1 MEKRNSKKRKK
12 SKKIFIA
19 ILMILFTGVILT
31 ASTYAWFTANK
42 TVTVSEI
49 DVNVTTSEGLQ
60 ISTDASTW
68 KTVISNDDIT
78 GVTYPGNT
86 NQLPKETATI
96 KPTSTIGEID
106 GTTGFMK
113 MFVGTVESNDAG
125 NYILTATKSLET
137 KSTTTGDFVVF
148 DLFFQTNAAATVYLT
163 SSSSVAASKTATGIQ
178 NAARVA
184 FVVQG
189 HAAAGTDADTIRA
202 LKNDGTGSVKA
213 IIWEPNNDVHTAA
226 AVKHAFDVYKI
237 NTQQEGAPKLAYK
250 GVKANINKAANIP
263 LNPDDASGA
272 ADYFADVTP
281 NISTTA
287 AGILRT
293 KYERV
298 FDLEAGVTKVRIY
311 MWVEGQDVD
320 CEDNA
325 SGGAVAYNLQFST
338 LDKA

>member
-60 ISTDASTW
+60 ISADAVKW

-78 GVTYPGNT
+78 GVTYEGST
-86 NQLPKETATI
+86 NQLPGQTASI
-96 KPTSTIGEID
+96 KPTSTVGEID
-106 GTTGFMK
+106 TATGFMK
-113 MFVGTVESNDAG
+113 MFVGDVTSNASGD
-125 NYILTATKSLET
+125 YILTATQSIET

-163 SSSSVAASKTATGIQ
+163 SSSSVIASKTATGIQ

-184 FVVQG
+184 FVEQG
-189 HAAAGTDADTIRA
+189 NVAAGTDADTIRA
-202 LKNDGTGSVKA
+202 LKNDGSVPA

-237 NTQQEGAPKLAYK
+237 NTQQEGASQLAYK
-250 GVKANINKAANIP
+250 GVKATIENTDNIP
-263 LNPDDASGA
+263 LNS
-272 ADYFADVTP
+272 ADTKYFADVTP

-287 AGILRT
+287 DGILSTEYKRL
-293 KYERV
+293 
-298 FDLEAGVTKVRIY
+298 FDLKAGVTKVRIY

-320 CEDNA
+320 CENTA
-325 SGGAVAYNLQFST
+325 SGGNIIYSLQITTESG
-338 LDKA
+338 A

>member
-106 GTTGFMK
+106 RATGFMK
-113 MFVGTVESNDAG
+113 MFVGTVESNESG
-125 NYILTATKSLET
+125 NYILTAQQSTET

-163 SSSSVAASKTATGIQ
+163 SNSTVGSVGTATGIQ
-178 NAARVA
+178 NASRVG

-189 HAAAGTDADTIRA
+189 HAAAGTDAATIRA
-202 LKNDGTGSVKA
+202 LKSDGTVPA
-213 IIWEPNNDVHTAA
+213 VIWEPNNDVHTAA
-226 AVKHAFDVYKI
+226 AVKHAADVYQI
-237 NTQQEGAPKLAYK
+237 STQQAGATKLAYK
-250 GVKANINKAANIP
+250 GVKKDISKTANIP
-263 LNPDDASGA
+263 LNSAETE
-272 ADYFADVTP
+272 YFADVTP
-281 NISTTA
+281 NISTTV
-287 AGILRT
+287 AGIPKE

-325 SGGAVAYNLQFST
+325 SGGSVAYNLQFST

>member
-60 ISTDASTW
+60 ISTDASAW

-78 GVTYPGNT
+78 TVTYPGNT

-106 GTTGFMK
+106 GATGFMK
-113 MFVGTVESNDAG
+113 MFVGTVESNDSG
-125 NYILTATKSLET
+125 NYILTAEQSVET

-163 SSSSVAASKTATGIQ
+163 SSSSVIASKTATGIQ
-178 NAARVA
+178 NAARVG

-189 HAAAGTDADTIRA
+189 HAAAGTDATTIRA
-202 LKNDGTGSVKA
+202 LKNDGTGSVPA

-226 AVKHAFDVYKI
+226 AVKHAFDVYQI
-237 NTQQEGAPKLAYK
+237 STQQAGAPKLAYK
-250 GVKANINKAANIP
+250 GVKKDISKTANIP
-263 LNPDDASGA
+263 LNSAETE
-272 ADYFADVTP
+272 YFADVTP
-281 NISTTA
+281 NISTTVD
-287 AGILRT
+287 GIPTT

>member
-60 ISTDASTW
+60 ISADAVNW
-68 KTVISNDDIT
+68 KTVISNEDIT
-78 GVTYPGNT
+78 GVTYEGST
-86 NQLPKETATI
+86 NQLPGQTASI
-96 KPTSTIGEID
+96 KPTSTVGEID
-106 GTTGFMK
+106 TATGFMK
-113 MFVGTVESNDAG
+113 MFVGDVTSNASGD
-125 NYILTATKSLET
+125 YILTATQSIET

-163 SSSSVAASKTATGIQ
+163 SNSTVGSVGTATGIQ
-178 NAARVA
+178 NASRVG

-189 HAAAGTDADTIRA
+189 HAAAGTDAATIRA
-202 LKNDGTGSVKA
+202 LKSDGTVPA
-213 IIWEPNNDVHTAA
+213 VIWEPNNDVHTAA
-226 AVKHAFDVYKI
+226 AVKHAFDVYESS
-237 NTQQEGAPKLAYK
+237 TQQTGAPKLAYK
-250 GVKANINKAANIP
+250 GVKKDISKTANVLLK
-263 LNPDDASGA
+263 STETE
-272 ADYFADVTP
+272 YFADVTP
-281 NISTTA
+281 NISTTVD
-287 AGILRT
+287 GIPTT

-325 SGGAVAYNLQFST
+325 SGGSVAYNLQFST

>member
-49 DVNVTTSEGLQ
+49 DVNVTTSQGLQ
-60 ISTDASTW
+60 ISADAVKW

-78 GVTYPGNT
+78 GVTYDGST
-86 NQLPKETATI
+86 NQLPGQTASI
-96 KPTSTIGEID
+96 KPTSTVGEID
-106 GTTGFMK
+106 TATGFMK
-113 MFVGTVESNDAG
+113 MFVGDVTSDATG
-125 NYILTATKSLET
+125 NYILTATQSIET

-163 SSSSVAASKTATGIQ
+163 SNSTVGSVGTATGIQ
-178 NAARVA
+178 NASRVG

-189 HAAAGTDADTIRA
+189 HAAAGTDAATIRA
-202 LKNDGTGSVKA
+202 LKSDGTVPA
-213 IIWEPNNDVHTAA
+213 VIWEPNNDVHTAA
-226 AVKHAFDVYKI
+226 AVKHAFDVYEI
-237 NTQQEGAPKLAYK
+237 STQQAGAPKLAYK
-250 GVKANINKAANIP
+250 GVKKDISKTANIP
-263 LNPDDASGA
+263 LNSAETE
-272 ADYFADVTP
+272 YFADVTP
-281 NISTTA
+281 NISTTV
-287 AGILRT
+287 AGIPKE

-325 SGGAVAYNLQFST
+325 SGGSVAYNLQFST

>member
-42 TVTVSEI
+42 TVTVSQI
-49 DVNVTTSEGLQ
+49 DVNVTTSQGLQ

-78 GVTYPGNT
+78 GVTYDGST
-86 NQLPKETATI
+86 NQLPGQTASI
-96 KPTSTIGEID
+96 KPTSTVGEID
-106 GTTGFMK
+106 TATGFMK
-113 MFVGTVESNDAG
+113 MFVGDVTSDATG
-125 NYILTATKSLET
+125 NYILTATQSIET

-163 SSSSVAASKTATGIQ
+163 SNSTVGSVGTATGIQ
-178 NAARVA
+178 NASRVG

-189 HAAAGTDADTIRA
+189 HAAAGTDAATIRA
-202 LKNDGTGSVKA
+202 LKSDGTVPA
-213 IIWEPNNDVHTAA
+213 VIWEPNNDVHTAA
-226 AVKHAFDVYKI
+226 AVKHAFDVYQI
-237 NTQQEGAPKLAYK
+237 STQQAGAPKLAYK
-250 GVKANINKAANIP
+250 GVKKDISKTANIP
-263 LNPDDASGA
+263 LNSAETE
-272 ADYFADVTP
+272 YFADVTP
-281 NISTTA
+281 NISTTV
-287 AGILRT
+287 AGIPKE

-325 SGGAVAYNLQFST
+325 SGGSVAYNLQFST

>member
-49 DVNVTTSEGLQ
+49 DVNVTTSQGLQ
-60 ISTDASTW
+60 ISADAVKW

-78 GVTYPGNT
+78 GVTYDGST
-86 NQLPKETATI
+86 NQLPGQTASI
-96 KPTSTIGEID
+96 KPTSTVGEID
-106 GTTGFMK
+106 TATGFMK
-113 MFVGTVESNDAG
+113 MFVGDVTSDATG
-125 NYILTATKSLET
+125 NYILTATQSIET

-148 DLFFQTNAAATVYLT
+148 DLFFQTNAAASVYLT
-163 SSSSVAASKTATGIQ
+163 SNSTVGSVGTATGIQ
-178 NAARVA
+178 NASRVG

-189 HAAAGTDADTIRA
+189 HAAAGTDAATIRA
-202 LKNDGTGSVKA
+202 LKSDGTVPA
-213 IIWEPNNDVHTAA
+213 VIWEPNNDVHTAA
-226 AVKHAFDVYKI
+226 AVKHAADVYQI
-237 NTQQEGAPKLAYK
+237 STQQAGAPKLAYK
-250 GVKANINKAANIP
+250 GVKKDISKTANIP
-263 LNPDDASGA
+263 LNSAETE
-272 ADYFADVTP
+272 YFADVTP
-281 NISTTA
+281 NISTTV
-287 AGILRT
+287 AGIPKE

-325 SGGAVAYNLQFST
+325 SGGSVAYNLQFST

>member
-42 TVTVSEI
+42 TVTVSQI

-60 ISTDASTW
+60 ISADAVNW

-78 GVTYPGNT
+78 GVTYSGNK

-106 GTTGFMK
+106 TATGFMK

-125 NYILTATKSLET
+125 NYILTAQQSTET
-137 KSTTTGDFVVF
+137 KSTTSGDFVVF
-148 DLFFQTNAAATVYLT
+148 DLFFQTNAAATIYLT
-163 SSSSVAASKTATGIQ
+163 SSSSVKASKTATGIQ
-178 NAARVA
+178 NAARVG

-189 HAAAGTDADTIRA
+189 HAAAGTDAATIRA
-202 LKNDGTGSVKA
+202 LKSDGTVPA
-213 IIWEPNNDVHTAA
+213 VIWEPNNDVHTAA
-226 AVKHAFDVYKI
+226 AVKHAFDVYEI
-237 NTQQEGAPKLAYK
+237 STQQTGAPKLAYK
-250 GVKANINKAANIP
+250 GVKKDISKTANVLLK
-263 LNPDDASGA
+263 STETE
-272 ADYFADVTP
+272 YFADVTP

-287 AGILRT
+287 DGILPT
-293 KYERV
+293 EYKRV

-338 LDKA
+338 LNKA

>member
-148 DLFFQTNAAATVYLT
+148 DLFFQTNAAATIYLT
-163 SSSSVAASKTATGIQ
+163 SSSSVKASKTATGIQ
-178 NAARVA
+178 NAARVG

-287 AGILRT
+287 DGIPT
-293 KYERV
+293 GKYERV
-298 FDLEAGVTKVRIY
+298 FDLESGVTKVRIY

>member
-106 GTTGFMK
+106 RATGFMK
-113 MFVGTVESNDAG
+113 MFVGTVESNESG
-125 NYILTATKSLET
+125 NYILTAQQSTET

-163 SSSSVAASKTATGIQ
+163 SNSTVGSVGAATGIQ
-178 NAARVA
+178 NASRVG

-189 HAAAGTDADTIRA
+189 HAVVGSDAATIRA
-202 LKNDGTGSVKA
+202 LKSDGSVPA
-213 IIWEPNNDVHTAA
+213 VIWEPNNDVHTAA
-226 AVKHAFDVYKI
+226 AVKHAADVYQI
-237 NTQQEGAPKLAYK
+237 STQQAGATKLAYK
-250 GVKANINKAANIP
+250 GVKKDISKTANIP
-263 LNPDDASGA
+263 LNSAETE
-272 ADYFADVTP
+272 YFADVTP
-281 NISTTA
+281 NISTTVT
-287 AGILRT
+287 GIPTT

-325 SGGAVAYNLQFST
+325 SGGSVAYNLQFST
-338 LDKA
+338 LNKA

>member
-60 ISTDASTW
+60 ISADAVKW

-78 GVTYPGNT
+78 GVTYDGST
-86 NQLPKETATI
+86 NQLPGQTASI
-96 KPTSTIGEID
+96 KPTSTVGEID
-106 GTTGFMK
+106 TATGFMK
-113 MFVGTVESNDAG
+113 MFVGDVTSDATG
-125 NYILTATKSLET
+125 NYILTATQSIET

-163 SSSSVAASKTATGIQ
+163 SNSTVGSVGTATGIQ
-178 NAARVA
+178 NASRVG

-189 HAAAGTDADTIRA
+189 HAAAGTDAATIRA
-202 LKNDGTGSVKA
+202 LKSDGTVPA
-213 IIWEPNNDVHTAA
+213 VIWEPNNDVHTAA
-226 AVKHAFDVYKI
+226 AVKHAADVYQI
-237 NTQQEGAPKLAYK
+237 STQQAGAPKLAYK
-250 GVKANINKAANIP
+250 GVKKDISKTANIP
-263 LNPDDASGA
+263 LNSAETE
-272 ADYFADVTP
+272 YFADVTP
-281 NISTTA
+281 NISTTV
-287 AGILRT
+287 AGIPKE

-325 SGGAVAYNLQFST
+325 SGGSVAYNLQFST
-338 LDKA
+338 LNKA

>member
-42 TVTVSEI
+42 TVTVSQI

-60 ISTDASTW
+60 ISADAVNW

-78 GVTYPGNT
+78 GVTYSGNK

-106 GTTGFMK
+106 TATGFMK

-125 NYILTATKSLET
+125 NYILTAQQSTET
-137 KSTTTGDFVVF
+137 KSTTSGDFVVF
-148 DLFFQTNAAATVYLT
+148 DLFFQTNAAATIYLT
-163 SSSSVAASKTATGIQ
+163 SNSTVGSVGAATGIQ
-178 NAARVA
+178 NASRVG

-189 HAAAGTDADTIRA
+189 HAAAGTDAATIRA
-202 LKNDGTGSVKA
+202 LKSDGTVPA
-213 IIWEPNNDVHTAA
+213 VIWEPNNDVHTAA
-226 AVKHAFDVYKI
+226 AVKHAFDVYEI
-237 NTQQEGAPKLAYK
+237 STQQTGAPKLAYK
-250 GVKANINKAANIP
+250 GVKKDISKTANVLLK
-263 LNPDDASGA
+263 STETE
-272 ADYFADVTP
+272 YFADVTP
-281 NISTTA
+281 NISTTV
-287 AGILRT
+287 AGIPTT

-325 SGGAVAYNLQFST
+325 SGGSVSYNLQFST

>member
-42 TVTVSEI
+42 TVTVSQI

-60 ISTDASTW
+60 ISADAVNW

-78 GVTYPGNT
+78 GVTYSGNK

-106 GTTGFMK
+106 GATGFMK

-125 NYILTATKSLET
+125 NYILTATQSIET

-148 DLFFQTNAAATVYLT
+148 DLFFQTNAAATIYLT
-163 SSSSVAASKTATGIQ
+163 SSSSVKASKTATGIQ
-178 NAARVA
+178 NAARVG

-189 HAAAGTDADTIRA
+189 HAAAGTDAATIRA
-202 LKNDGTGSVKA
+202 LKSDGTVPA
-213 IIWEPNNDVHTAA
+213 VIWEPNNDVHTAA
-226 AVKHAFDVYKI
+226 AVKHAFDVYEI
-237 NTQQEGAPKLAYK
+237 STQQTGAPKLAYK
-250 GVKANINKAANIP
+250 GVKKDISKTANIP
-263 LNPDDASGA
+263 LNSAETE
-272 ADYFADVTP
+272 YFADVTP
-281 NISTTA
+281 NISTTV
-287 AGILRT
+287 AGIT
-293 KYERV
+293 DKYKRV

-338 LDKA
+338 LNNA

>member
-60 ISTDASTW
+60 ISADAVKW

-78 GVTYPGNT
+78 GVTYEGST
-86 NQLPKETATI
+86 NQLPGQTASI
-96 KPTSTIGEID
+96 KPTSTVGEID
-106 GTTGFMK
+106 TATGFMK
-113 MFVGTVESNDAG
+113 MFVGDVTSNASGD
-125 NYILTATKSLET
+125 YILTATQSIET

-148 DLFFQTNAAATVYLT
+148 DLFFQTNAAASVYLT
-163 SSSSVAASKTATGIQ
+163 SNSTVGSVGTATGIQ
-178 NAARVA
+178 NASRVG

-189 HAAAGTDADTIRA
+189 HADVGSDAATIRA
-202 LKNDGTGSVKA
+202 LKSDGTVPA
-213 IIWEPNNDVHTAA
+213 VIWEPNNDVHTAA
-226 AVKHAFDVYKI
+226 AVKHAADVYQI
-237 NTQQEGAPKLAYK
+237 STQQAGAPKLAYK
-250 GVKANINKAANIP
+250 GVKKDIYKTANIP
-263 LNPDDASGA
+263 LNSAETE
-272 ADYFADVTP
+272 YFADVKP
-281 NISTTA
+281 NISTTV
-287 AGILRT
+287 AGIPKE

-325 SGGAVAYNLQFST
+325 SGGSVAYNLQFST

>member
-42 TVTVSEI
+42 TVTVSQI

-78 GVTYPGNT
+78 GVTYSGNK
-86 NQLPKETATI
+86 NQLPKETAAI

-125 NYILTATKSLET
+125 NYILTATQSIET

-163 SSSSVAASKTATGIQ
+163 SSSSVIASKTATGIQ

-184 FVVQG
+184 FVEQG
-189 HAAAGTDADTIRA
+189 NVAAGTDADTIRA

-226 AVKHAFDVYKI
+226 AVKHASDVYQI
-237 NTQQEGAPKLAYK
+237 NTQQEGASQLAYK
-250 GVKANINKAANIP
+250 GVKAAIEDTKNIP
-263 LNPDDASGA
+263 LNSVDTK
-272 ADYFADVTP
+272 YFADVTP

-287 AGILRT
+287 AGILPK
-293 KYERV
+293 KYEKL
-298 FDLEAGVTKVRIY
+298 FDLKAGVTKVRIY

-338 LDKA
+338 LNKA

>member
-60 ISTDASTW
+60 ISTDAVNW

-78 GVTYPGNT
+78 GVTYSGNT

-106 GTTGFMK
+106 GATGFMK
-113 MFVGTVESNDAG
+113 MFVGAVESSASGD
-125 NYILTATKSLET
+125 YILTATQSIET

-163 SSSSVAASKTATGIQ
+163 SSSSVKASKTATGIQ
-178 NAARVA
+178 NAARVG

-189 HAAAGTDADTIRA
+189 HAAAGTDAATIRA
-202 LKNDGTGSVKA
+202 LKNDGTGNVKA
-213 IIWEPNNDVHTAA
+213 VIWEPNFDVHTAA
-226 AVKHAFDVYKI
+226 AVKHASDVYGL
-237 NTQQEGAPKLAYK
+237 TTSQTGGSKLAYK
-250 GVKANINKAANIP
+250 GVKAAISDSVNIP
-263 LNPDDASGA
+263 LNSTNAT
-272 ADYFADVTP
+272 YFGDITP
-281 NISTTA
+281 NIYSPV
-287 AGILRT
+287 AGIPT
-293 KYERV
+293 DKYERV

-325 SGGAVAYNLQFST
+325 SGGSVAYNLQFST

>member
-60 ISTDASTW
+60 ISADAVKW

-78 GVTYPGNT
+78 GVTYDGST
-86 NQLPKETATI
+86 NQLPGQTASI
-96 KPTSTIGEID
+96 KPTSTVGEID
-106 GTTGFMK
+106 TATGFMK
-113 MFVGTVESNDAG
+113 MFVGDVTSDATG
-125 NYILTATKSLET
+125 NYILTATQSIET

-163 SSSSVAASKTATGIQ
+163 SNSTVGSVGTATGIQ
-178 NAARVA
+178 NASRVG

-189 HAAAGTDADTIRA
+189 HAAAGTDAATIRA
-202 LKNDGTGSVKA
+202 LKSDGTVPA
-213 IIWEPNNDVHTAA
+213 VIWEPNNDVHTAA
-226 AVKHAFDVYKI
+226 AVKHAADVYQI
-237 NTQQEGAPKLAYK
+237 STQQAGAPKLAYK
-250 GVKANINKAANIP
+250 GVKKDISKTANIP
-263 LNPDDASGA
+263 LNSAETE
-272 ADYFADVTP
+272 YFADVTP
-281 NISTTA
+281 NISTTV
-287 AGILRT
+287 AGIPKE

-325 SGGAVAYNLQFST
+325 SGGSVAYNLQFST

>member
-78 GVTYPGNT
+78 GVTYSGNT

-106 GTTGFMK
+106 RATGFMK
-113 MFVGTVESNDAG
+113 MFVGTVESNDSG
-125 NYILTATKSLET
+125 NYILTAEQSTET

-148 DLFFQTNAAATVYLT
+148 DLFFQTNAAATIYLT
-163 SSSSVAASKTATGIQ
+163 SNSTVGSVGAATGIQ
-178 NAARVA
+178 NASRVG

-189 HAAAGTDADTIRA
+189 HAVVGSDAATIRA
-202 LKNDGTGSVKA
+202 LKNDGSVPA
-213 IIWEPNNDVHTAA
+213 VIWEPNNDVHTAA
-226 AVKHAFDVYKI
+226 AVKHAADVYQI
-237 NTQQEGAPKLAYK
+237 STQQAGAPKLAYK
-250 GVKANINKAANIP
+250 GVKKDISKTANIP
-263 LNPDDASGA
+263 LNSAETE
-272 ADYFADVTP
+272 YFADVTP
-281 NISTTA
+281 NISTTVT
-287 AGILRT
+287 GIPTT

>member
-42 TVTVSEI
+42 TVTVSQI

-78 GVTYPGNT
+78 GVTYSGNT
-86 NQLPKETATI
+86 NQLPKETAAI

-106 GTTGFMK
+106 TATGFMK
-113 MFVGTVESNDAG
+113 MFVGTVESNDSG
-125 NYILTATKSLET
+125 NYILTAEQSTET

-148 DLFFQTNAAATVYLT
+148 DLFFQTNAAATIYLT
-163 SSSSVAASKTATGIQ
+163 SNSTVGSVGTATGIQ
-178 NAARVA
+178 NASRVG

-189 HAAAGTDADTIRA
+189 HAAAGTDAATIRA
-202 LKNDGTGSVKA
+202 LKSDGTVPA
-213 IIWEPNNDVHTAA
+213 VIWEPNNDVHTAA
-226 AVKHAFDVYKI
+226 AVKHAADVYQI
-237 NTQQEGAPKLAYK
+237 STQQTGASQLAYK
-250 GVKANINKAANIP
+250 GVKKDISKTANIP
-263 LNPDDASGA
+263 LNSAETE
-272 ADYFADVTP
+272 YFADVTP
-281 NISTTA
+281 NISTTV
-287 AGILRT
+287 AGIPT
-293 KYERV
+293 DKYERV

-325 SGGAVAYNLQFST
+325 SGGSVAYNLQFST
-338 LDKA
+338 LDKV

>member
-42 TVTVSEI
+42 TVTVNEI

-60 ISTDASTW
+60 ISTDAVNW

-78 GVTYPGNT
+78 GVTYDGSV
-86 NQLPKETATI
+86 NQLPGQTASI
-96 KPTSTIGEID
+96 KPTSTVGEID
-106 GTTGFMK
+106 TATGFMK
-113 MFVGTVESNDAG
+113 MFVGDVTSNDAG
-125 NYILTATKSLET
+125 NYILTATQSVET

-163 SSSSVAASKTATGIQ
+163 SNSTVGAVGTATGIQ
-178 NAARVA
+178 NASRVG

-189 HAAAGTDADTIRA
+189 HAAVGSDAATIRA
-202 LKNDGTGSVKA
+202 LKNDGTVPA
-213 IIWEPNNDVHTAA
+213 VIWEPNFDVHTAA
-226 AVKHAFDVYKI
+226 AVKHASDVYGL
-237 NTQQEGAPKLAYK
+237 NTTQTGGSKLAYK
-250 GVKANINKAANIP
+250 GVKADISDTANVP
-263 LNPDDASGA
+263 LNSTDAT
-272 ADYFADVTP
+272 YFADVTP
-281 NISTTA
+281 DIYSTA
-287 AGILRT
+287 AGISAD

-325 SGGAVAYNLQFST
+325 SGGSVSYNLQFST

>member
-42 TVTVSEI
+42 TVTVSQI

-60 ISTDASTW
+60 ISTDAVNW
-68 KTVISNDDIT
+68 KTVISNEDIT
-78 GVTYPGNT
+78 GVTYDGST
-86 NQLPKETATI
+86 NQLPGQTATI

-106 GTTGFMK
+106 GATGFMK

-125 NYILTATKSLET
+125 DYILTATQSIET

-163 SSSSVAASKTATGIQ
+163 SSSSVKASKTATGIQ
-178 NAARVA
+178 NAARVG

-189 HAAAGTDADTIRA
+189 HAAAGTDAATIRA
-202 LKNDGTGSVKA
+202 LKSDGTVPA
-213 IIWEPNNDVHTAA
+213 VIWEPNNDVHTAA
-226 AVKHAFDVYKI
+226 AVKHAADVYQI
-237 NTQQEGAPKLAYK
+237 STQQAGAPKLAYK
-250 GVKANINKAANIP
+250 GVKKDISKTANIP
-263 LNPDDASGA
+263 LNSAETE
-272 ADYFADVTP
+272 YFADVKP
-281 NISTTA
+281 NISTTV
-287 AGILRT
+287 AGIPKE

>member
-60 ISTDASTW
+60 ISADAVNW
-68 KTVISNDDIT
+68 KTVISNEDIT
-78 GVTYPGNT
+78 GVTYDGST
-86 NQLPKETATI
+86 NQLPGQTASI
-96 KPTSTIGEID
+96 KPTSTVGEID
-106 GTTGFMK
+106 TATGFMK
-113 MFVGTVESNDAG
+113 MFVGDVTSNASGD
-125 NYILTATKSLET
+125 YILTATQSIET

-148 DLFFQTNAAATVYLT
+148 DLFFQTNAAASVYLT
-163 SSSSVAASKTATGIQ
+163 SNSTVGSVGTATGIQ
-178 NAARVA
+178 NASRVG

-189 HAAAGTDADTIRA
+189 HADVGSDAATIRA
-202 LKNDGTGSVKA
+202 LKSDGTVPA
-213 IIWEPNNDVHTAA
+213 VIWEPNNDVHTAA
-226 AVKHAFDVYKI
+226 AVKHAADVYQI
-237 NTQQEGAPKLAYK
+237 STQQAGAPKLAYK
-250 GVKANINKAANIP
+250 GVKKDISKTANIP
-263 LNPDDASGA
+263 LNSAETE
-272 ADYFADVTP
+272 YFADVKP
-281 NISTTA
+281 NISTTV
-287 AGILRT
+287 AGIPKE

-325 SGGAVAYNLQFST
+325 SGGSVSYNLQFST
-338 LDKA
+338 LDKAS

>member
-60 ISTDASTW
+60 ISTDAVTW
-68 KTVISNDDIT
+68 KTVISNEDIA
-78 GVTYPGNT
+78 GVTYDGST
-86 NQLPKETATI
+86 NQLPGQTATI

-113 MFVGTVESNDAG
+113 MFVGNVTSNDAG
-125 NYILTATKSLET
+125 NYILTATQSVET

-148 DLFFQTNAAATVYLT
+148 DLFFQTNVAATVYLT

-184 FVVQG
+184 FVEQG
-189 HAAAGTDADTIRA
+189 NLAAGADAATIRA
-202 LKNDGTGSVKA
+202 LKNDGTVPA

-226 AVKHAFDVYKI
+226 AVKHAADVYQI
-237 NTQQEGAPKLAYK
+237 NTQQAGAPKLAYK
-250 GVKANINKAANIP
+250 GVKADISDKRNIP
-263 LNPDDASGA
+263 LNSEA
-272 ADYFADVTP
+272 AEYFADVKP
-281 NISTTA
+281 NISTTV
-287 AGILRT
+287 AGIPT
-293 KYERV
+293 KKYERL
-298 FDLEAGVTKVRIY
+298 FDLKAGVTKVRIY

-325 SGGAVAYNLQFST
+325 SGGTVAYNLQFST

>member
-106 GTTGFMK
+106 GATGFMK

-163 SSSSVAASKTATGIQ
+163 SSSSVDASKTATGIQ

-184 FVVQG
+184 FVEQG
-189 HAAAGTDADTIRA
+189 NVAAGTDADTIRA
-202 LKNDGTGSVKA
+202 LKNDGSVPA

-226 AVKHAFDVYKI
+226 AVKHAFDVYQI
-237 NTQQEGAPKLAYK
+237 STQQEGASQLAYK
-250 GVKANINKAANIP
+250 GVKATIENTDNIP
-263 LNPDDASGA
+263 LNS
-272 ADYFADVTP
+272 ADTKYFADVTP

-338 LDKA
+338 LNKA

>member
-42 TVTVSEI
+42 TVTVSQI

-60 ISTDASTW
+60 ISADAVNW

-78 GVTYPGNT
+78 GVTYEGST
-86 NQLPKETATI
+86 NQLPGQTASI
-96 KPTSTIGEID
+96 KPTSTVGEID
-106 GTTGFMK
+106 TATGFMK
-113 MFVGTVESNDAG
+113 MFVGDVTSNASGD
-125 NYILTATKSLET
+125 YILTATQSIET

-148 DLFFQTNAAATVYLT
+148 DLFFQTNAAASVYLT
-163 SSSSVAASKTATGIQ
+163 SNSTVGSVGTATGIQ
-178 NAARVA
+178 NASRVG

-189 HAAAGTDADTIRA
+189 HADVGSDAATIRA
-202 LKNDGTGSVKA
+202 LKSDGTVPA
-213 IIWEPNNDVHTAA
+213 VIWEPNFDVHTAA
-226 AVKHAFDVYKI
+226 AVKHASDVYGL
-237 NTQQEGAPKLAYK
+237 TTSQAGGSKLAYK
-250 GVKANINKAANIP
+250 GVKAAISDTANIP
-263 LNPDDASGA
+263 LNSIDTT
-272 ADYFADVTP
+272 YFGDITP
-281 NISTTA
+281 NIYSPV
-287 AGILRT
+287 AGIPT
-293 KYERV
+293 GKYERV

-325 SGGAVAYNLQFST
+325 SGGSVSYNLQFST
-338 LDKA
+338 LDKAS

>member
-60 ISTDASTW
+60 ISADAVKW

-78 GVTYPGNT
+78 GVTYEGST
-86 NQLPKETATI
+86 NQLPGQTASI
-96 KPTSTIGEID
+96 KPTSTVGEID
-106 GTTGFMK
+106 TATGFMK
-113 MFVGTVESNDAG
+113 MFVGDVTSNASGD
-125 NYILTATKSLET
+125 YILTATQSIET

-148 DLFFQTNAAATVYLT
+148 DLFFQTNAAASVYLT
-163 SSSSVAASKTATGIQ
+163 SNSTVGSVGTATGIQ
-178 NAARVA
+178 NASRVG

-189 HAAAGTDADTIRA
+189 HADVGSDAATIRA
-202 LKNDGTGSVKA
+202 LKSDGTVPA
-213 IIWEPNNDVHTAA
+213 VIWEPNNDVHTAA
-226 AVKHAFDVYKI
+226 AVKHAADVYQI
-237 NTQQEGAPKLAYK
+237 STQQAGAPKLAYK
-250 GVKANINKAANIP
+250 GVKKDIYKTANIP
-263 LNPDDASGA
+263 LNSAETE
-272 ADYFADVTP
+272 YFADVKP
-281 NISTTA
+281 NISTTV
-287 AGILRT
+287 AGIPKE

-338 LDKA
+338 LNKA

>member
-42 TVTVSEI
+42 TVTVSQI

-78 GVTYPGNT
+78 GVTYSGNT

-106 GTTGFMK
+106 GATGFMK
-113 MFVGTVESNDAG
+113 MFVGAVESSASGD
-125 NYILTATKSLET
+125 YILTATQSIET

-163 SSSSVAASKTATGIQ
+163 SSSSVKASKTATGIQ
-178 NAARVA
+178 NAARVG

-189 HAAAGTDADTIRA
+189 HAAAGTDAATIRA
-202 LKNDGTGSVKA
+202 LKNDGTGNVKA
-213 IIWEPNNDVHTAA
+213 VIWEPNFDVHTAA
-226 AVKHAFDVYKI
+226 AVKHASDVYGL
-237 NTQQEGAPKLAYK
+237 TTSQTGGSQLAYK
-250 GVKANINKAANIP
+250 GVKAAISDSVNIP
-263 LNPDDASGA
+263 LNSTNAT
-272 ADYFADVTP
+272 YFGDITP
-281 NISTTA
+281 NIYSPV
-287 AGILRT
+287 AGIPT
-293 KYERV
+293 DKYERV
-298 FDLEAGVTKVRIY
+298 FDLESGVTKVRIY

-325 SGGAVAYNLQFST
+325 SGGSVSYNLQFST

>member
-60 ISTDASTW
+60 ISADAVKW

-78 GVTYPGNT
+78 GVTYEGST
-86 NQLPKETATI
+86 NQLPGQTASI
-96 KPTSTIGEID
+96 KPTSTVGEID
-106 GTTGFMK
+106 TATGFMK
-113 MFVGTVESNDAG
+113 MFVGDVTSNASGD
-125 NYILTATKSLET
+125 YILTATQSIET

-163 SSSSVAASKTATGIQ
+163 SSSSVDASKTATGIQ

-250 GVKANINKAANIP
+250 GVKKDIYKTANIP
-263 LNPDDASGA
+263 LNSAETE
-272 ADYFADVTP
+272 YFADVTP

-287 AGILRT
+287 DGIPT
-293 KYERV
+293 GKYERV
-298 FDLEAGVTKVRIY
+298 FDLESGVTKVRIY

>member
-163 SSSSVAASKTATGIQ
+163 SSSSVDASKTATGIQ

-287 AGILRT
+287 DGIPT
-293 KYERV
+293 GKYERV
-298 FDLEAGVTKVRIY
+298 FDLESGVTKVRIY

>member
-78 GVTYPGNT
+78 GVTYSGNT

-106 GTTGFMK
+106 GATGFMK
-113 MFVGTVESNDAG
+113 MFVGTVESNDSG
-125 NYILTATKSLET
+125 NYILTAEQSIET

-148 DLFFQTNAAATVYLT
+148 DLFFQTNAAATIYLT
-163 SSSSVAASKTATGIQ
+163 SSSSVKASKTATGIQ
-178 NAARVA
+178 NAARVG

-189 HAAAGTDADTIRA
+189 HAAAGTDAATIRA
-202 LKNDGTGSVKA
+202 LKNDGTGNVKA
-213 IIWEPNNDVHTAA
+213 VIWEPNFDVHTAA
-226 AVKHAFDVYKI
+226 AVKHASDVYGL
-237 NTQQEGAPKLAYK
+237 TTSQTGGSKLAYK
-250 GVKANINKAANIP
+250 GVKAAISDSVNIP
-263 LNPDDASGA
+263 LNSTNAT
-272 ADYFADVTP
+272 YFGDITP
-281 NISTTA
+281 NIYSPV
-287 AGILRT
+287 AGIPT
-293 KYERV
+293 DKYERV

-338 LDKA
+338 LNKA

>member
-42 TVTVSEI
+42 TVTVSQI
-49 DVNVTTSEGLQ
+49 DVNVTTSQGLQ
-60 ISTDASTW
+60 ISADAVKW

-78 GVTYPGNT
+78 GVTYDGST
-86 NQLPKETATI
+86 NQLPGQTASI
-96 KPTSTIGEID
+96 KPTSTVGEID
-106 GTTGFMK
+106 TATGFMK
-113 MFVGTVESNDAG
+113 MFVGDVTSDATG
-125 NYILTATKSLET
+125 NYILTATQSIET

-163 SSSSVAASKTATGIQ
+163 SNSTVGSVGTATGIQ
-178 NAARVA
+178 NASRVG

-189 HAAAGTDADTIRA
+189 HAAAGTDAATIRA
-202 LKNDGTGSVKA
+202 LKSDGTVPA
-213 IIWEPNNDVHTAA
+213 VIWEPNNDVHTAA
-226 AVKHAFDVYKI
+226 AVKHAFDVYEI
-237 NTQQEGAPKLAYK
+237 STQQAGAPKLAYK
-250 GVKANINKAANIP
+250 GVKKDISKTANIP
-263 LNPDDASGA
+263 LNSAETE
-272 ADYFADVTP
+272 YFADVTP
-281 NISTTA
+281 NISTTV
-287 AGILRT
+287 AGIPKE

-325 SGGAVAYNLQFST
+325 SGGSVAYNLQFST